1 VSITRASPIED
12 FTVIVGGIDPGVHGA
27 LAVLN
32 EMGDC
37 DTIAMPIMGAPKP
50 IVDGGALA
58 RWFGDRDVEIAVIE
72 LAAAF
77 RIPPKKGQKAR
88 GMGVTSTFNFGQAYG
103 QVLGA
108 LQASLIPYVIVSPA
122 RWKGD
127 MHLSRDKEQSRRRVI
142 ELLPRAAEQFARKMD
157 ENRAEAALLAWWYL
171 HGRHPSERHGRILEK
186 GQLV

>member
-1 VSITRASPIED
+1 
-12 FTVIVGGIDPGVHGA
+12 VIVGGIDPGVHGA

-37 DTIAMPIMGAPKP
+37 DTIAMPVMGAPKA

-58 RWFGDRDVEIAVIE
+58 RWFGDRDVEIVIIE

-157 ENRAEAALLAWWYL
+157 ENRAEAALVAWWYL
-171 HGRHPSERHGRILEK
+171 YERHQPRAKKTKILE
-186 GQLV
+186 GELL